1 MSSAPEAFT
10 HAIASRDGLFFAN
23 RERFALVAEG
33 QFFGMTLRG
42 DELYCFEAGD
52 QPWVPSRLG
61 RIVRFRRSG
70 DSVGKREILVE
81 GLDNGCH
88 QIDFFA
94 GSCFV
99 VDTYNQLIL
108 EYDCDWRLAATHQPV
123 PPARHGDA
131 EPDYF
136 HINSFLGLGDSI
148 FLLLH
153 NGRLERPSE
162 ILEVDRAFRERRR
175 IQLLDRA
182 CHDVVMLEDGGFLVC
197 NSLHGSL
204 IDADGTVA
212 EIDALMTRGLSVG
225 KDEIA
230 VGSSLFGARP
240 VRSLIP
246 GFVTFLDR
254 AYRKTA
260 RLHLPAAPT
269 QIRRLDGVDLSLSRP
284 AE

>member
-1 MSSAPEAFT
+1 MSSAPEPYT

-23 RERFALVAEG
+23 RAGFALVAEG

-42 DELYCFEAGD
+42 DDLYCFEAGD

-70 DSVGKREILVE
+70 DSVGEREILVS

-99 VDTYNQLIL
+99 VDTYNQQIL
-108 EYDCDWRLAATHQPV
+108 EYDSDWRLAATHHPV
-123 PPARHGDA
+123 PPVPRGAVQG
-131 EPDYF
+131 YF
-136 HINSFLGLGDSI
+136 HINSFLGLGDTI
-148 FLLLH
+148 FLVLH
-153 NGRLERPSE
+153 NGGLQRPSE

-175 IQLLDRA
+175 IPLLDMA
-182 CHDVVMLEDGGFLVC
+182 CHDVVRLEDGGFLVC

-204 IDADGTVA
+204 IDAHGTVA

-240 VRSLIP
+240 VRTLIP

-269 QIRRLDGVDLSLSRP
+269 QIRRLDGVDLSLSSP